1 MRKTVQILFVMLF
14 SCLALFAVDGE
25 VTTPVDKSS
34 DTISVTLEYAP
45 KHEVSF
51 YKDFKQDEMPDGPT
65 GGPIDSEKNKQTRL
79 TLEDSGEYEGYYIRS
94 FYLSGTSNYAIND
107 YPTMTVSWTDL
118 SMVYPEVDKAETISL
133 SVYVHKGRCV
143 DINSEYEG
151 QWVDGKGNTYGFYH
165 NTKDASYVSGNT
177 LTLKGFTTSV
187 ENNVLTVAVGEHQFS
202 YELVAAVSADA
213 YEAAK
218 DGQYISTFELN
229 VTGP

>member
-65 GGPIDSEKNKQTRL
+65 GGPIDSEKNFQTRL
-79 TLEDSGEYEGYYIRS
+79 ESKDSGDYNGYYIRS
-94 FYLSGTSNYAIND
+94 FFLSGTSNYAIND

-118 SMVYPEVDKAETISL
+118 SMVYPEVNKAETISL

-151 QWVDGKGNTYGFYH
+151 QWVDGNGDAHGFYH

-213 YEAAK
+213 YKAAK
-218 DGQYISTFELN
+218 DGQYISTFTLT
-229 VTGP
+229 VAGA